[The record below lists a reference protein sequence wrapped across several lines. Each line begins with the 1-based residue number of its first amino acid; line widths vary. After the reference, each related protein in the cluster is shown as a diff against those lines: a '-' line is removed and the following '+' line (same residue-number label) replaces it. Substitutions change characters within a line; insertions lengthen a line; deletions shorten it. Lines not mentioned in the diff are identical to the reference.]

1 MSFQQEDWHGNL
13 RVRYDSP
20 ASVES
25 TTESAP
31 VRSAPQAHTDHAL
44 DQAEKAALEALRL
57 TTEAVEWLGTVTQVK
72 NRDAAH
78 YVKKLFEE
86 IVEVRRVRG

>member
-1 MSFQQEDWHGNL
+1 MTIQQDWHDNL

-20 ASVES
+20 VGETS
-25 TTESAP
+25 TEAP
-31 VRSAPQAHTDHAL
+31 PPERSAPQAHTDHAL
-44 DQAEKAALEALRL
+44 NEAENAALEALRL
-57 TTEAVEWLGTVTQVK
+57 TTVAVEWLGTVTQVK

-86 IVEVRRVRG
+86 IAETKRIRG